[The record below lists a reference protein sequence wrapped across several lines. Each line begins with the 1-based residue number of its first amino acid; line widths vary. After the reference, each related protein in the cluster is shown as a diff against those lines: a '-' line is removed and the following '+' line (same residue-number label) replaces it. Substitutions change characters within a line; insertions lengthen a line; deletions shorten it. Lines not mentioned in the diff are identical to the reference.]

1 MTRTWAKR
9 IQRLESILQNP
20 ERLPVVFRYGDV
32 RYLPPGTVGARHVT
46 IAKSEPTS
54 LANVQRYEFEERVGL
69 APEAR
74 DELSFTV
81 YLSTEDETCQRTPA
95 ESSKDET

>member
-20 ERLPVVFRYGDV
+20 ERLQVVFRYGDV
-32 RYLPPGTVGARHVT
+32 RYLPPGTVGERHVA

-54 LANVQRYEFEERVGL
+54 LANVQRCEFEERVGP

-81 YLSTEDETCQRTPA
+81 YLSVEDEACQRAP
-95 ESSKDET
+95 ESSKEET

>member
-9 IQRLESILQNP
+9 IRRLESILQNP
-20 ERLPVVFRYGDV
+20 GRVPAVFRYGDV
-32 RYLPPGTVGARHVT
+32 HYLPPGTVGERHVA

-54 LANVQRYEFEERVGL
+54 VAYVQRCEFEERIGP
-69 APEAR
+69 APEAP

-81 YLSTEDETCQRTPA
+81 YLSVEDEACQRAPA